1 MGMNNLI
8 MNKEF
13 QELLSKYP
21 GDAVMMVGVE
31 FNDHI
36 ALWELEVK
44 GIKFTNHG
52 EDVKAVLLVNDELS
66 KEYETLLNG
75 GEVVD

>member
-1 MGMNNLI
+1 MI
-8 MNKEF
+8 ENKEF

-21 GDAVMMVGVE
+21 GDAVMMIGVE

-75 GEVVD
+75 GEIDG

>member
-1 MGMNNLI
+1 MNNLI

-75 GEVVD
+75 GEVE

>member
-21 GDAVMMVGVE
+21 GDAVMMIGVE

-36 ALWELEVK
+36 AFWELEVK
-44 GIKFTNHG
+44 GIKFTNKG
-52 EDVKAVLLVNDELS
+52 EDMKAVLLVNEELS

-75 GEVVD
+75 GEVE

>member
-52 EDVKAVLLVNDELS
+52 EDVKAVLLVNEELS

-75 GEVVD
+75 GEVE

>member
-75 GEVVD
+75 GEVE

>member
-1 MGMNNLI
+1 MNNLI

-75 GEVVD
+75 GEIDG

>member
-31 FNDHI
+31 FNDHL
-36 ALWELEVK
+36 ALWELDVK

-52 EDVKAVLLVNDELS
+52 EDVKAVLLVNEELS

-75 GEVVD
+75 GEVE

>member
-21 GDAVMMVGVE
+21 GDAVMMIGVE
-31 FNDHI
+31 FNDHL

-75 GEVVD
+75 GEIDG

>member
-75 GEVVD
+75 GEIDG

>member
-21 GDAVMMVGVE
+21 GDAVMMIGVE

-75 GEVVD
+75 GEIDG

>member
-1 MGMNNLI
+1 

-75 GEVVD
+75 GEIDG